1 MQLIHNYIEAFSLVF
16 VIIGWALYVMGLM
29 SYLTSKKGQLI
40 TIVWMWRNRRMKI
53 QRSLISA
60 CAIGMICYAYFAPET
75 LDIANSDE
83 RKDFALYLGY
93 QLLIGGFAMF
103 FFDTGGDVMM
113 KRAGVSGQK
122 VDYADDG
129 KTVALSKEAIKR
141 ELEK

>member
-1 MQLIHNYIEAFSLVF
+1 MNLIHEYIEAFSLVF
-16 VIIGWALYVMGLM
+16 VIIGWSLYIMGLM
-29 SYLTSKKGQLI
+29 SFLTMKKGQLI
-40 TIVWMWRNRRMKI
+40 TLSWMWRNRRMKL

-75 LDIANSDE
+75 LDITSDE

-103 FFDTGGDVMM
+103 FFDMGGNMLM
-113 KRAGVSGQK
+113 KRAGATGQK
-122 VDYADDG
+122 VNYEDDG
-129 KTVALSKEAIKR
+129 QTVVISKEAIEK